1 MMKGRINAFFIL
13 EIKFYV
19 IMKVT
24 PFKKHLEKQ
33 YGKLGTP
40 KREEFDK
47 NSKAFAIKELSLK
60 KELDFNTLNK
70 KINGI

>member
-1 MMKGRINAFFIL
+1 
-13 EIKFYV
+13 
-19 IMKVT
+19 MKVT
-24 PFKKHLEKQ
+24 TFKKHLEKQ